1 MDKRDC
7 LHMFTYT
14 DTYIRTQEEE
24 TGMGRWIEARGKGDE
39 SKSLWIIVLV
49 LLWVKKGRKGHG
61 ASKLDMD
68 RVWAAAFLSTRTEQ
82 DRTRDSR
89 E

>member
-1 MDKRDC
+1 MR
-7 LHMFTYT
+7 
-14 DTYIRTQEEE
+14 R
-24 TGMGRWIEARGKGDE
+24 DE

-89 E
+89 EYIKKKEMNEDRKKRYGENKEKVGRVLLG